1 MYPAVTNACA
11 DTTCSVGSSSDDC
24 DNCVEIT
31 EFLADLAEN
40 YENGMYDL
48 VGFLQ
53 VLYRNL
59 KD

>member
-31 EFLADLAEN
+31 EFLADLAED
-40 YENGMYDL
+40 ENRIFDL
-48 VGFLQ
+48 VEFLK